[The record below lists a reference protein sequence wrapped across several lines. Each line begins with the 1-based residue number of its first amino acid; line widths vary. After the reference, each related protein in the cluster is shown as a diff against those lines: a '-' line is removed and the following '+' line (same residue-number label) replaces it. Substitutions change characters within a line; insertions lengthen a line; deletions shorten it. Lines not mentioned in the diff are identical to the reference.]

1 MAVWTKTHESNY
13 PDEPTL
19 DASAYLEWAHP
30 ADAAAIQ
37 WMRENIFDNGPL
49 VEAVGNDY
57 DEYAGR
63 IATATGIPGVLGWI
77 GHEDQWRGTRAI
89 HGPRIEDIKELYQS
103 TDWIAAEEIL
113 RRYGIRYVY
122 FGPLEEDVYGP
133 RGLDKFRA
141 HLIVIYEADGVVIF
155 EVVP

>member
-19 DASAYLEWAHP
+19 DASAYLQWSHP
-30 ADAAAIQ
+30 ADAAAIK
-37 WMRENIFDNGPL
+37 WMRENITDDGPL

-63 IATATGIPGVLGWI
+63 VSTHTGIPGLLGWI

-89 HGPRIEDIKELYQS
+89 HGPRITDIEELYK
-103 TDWIAAEEIL
+103 TIINME
-113 RRYGIRYVY
+113 
-122 FGPLEEDVYGP
+122 
-133 RGLDKFRA
+133 
-141 HLIVIYEADGVVIF
+141 
-155 EVVP
+155 